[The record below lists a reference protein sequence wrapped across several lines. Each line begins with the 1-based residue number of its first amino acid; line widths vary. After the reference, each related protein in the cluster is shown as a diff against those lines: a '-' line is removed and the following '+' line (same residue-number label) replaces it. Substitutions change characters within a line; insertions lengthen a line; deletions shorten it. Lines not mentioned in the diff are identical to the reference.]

1 MARSAL
7 TIPLLLTQLMA
18 AGQSTV
24 HQRDSVR
31 LATNGLRSTI
41 AHLDSSGPSE
51 EAIEARLELAAMLKG
66 KESAKLLEAAALLA
80 DSIRNTS
87 LGIASRTALASRL
100 SVLGNHK
107 RAYAEMVRVIEL
119 RDQLDRVTDEQRTK
133 EAANTDSAH
142 QAEYDRLRQRSHSE
156 IQDAQHRA
164 SGMQAMAERWM
175 LTAIGLGTAWL
186 ITMVVLIII
195 LHRQRKKTR
204 ADIQALRSEIEELKK
219 PRNTFR
225 APVAPQPAEVVA
237 PPPALPTGDQRPL
250 RLPDDPM
257 VSGMFLRQAPERL
270 AAFKDARSRGDL
282 EKAVRVVHT
291 LKPTLVSIDD
301 ERFTALC
308 ARLVAPGAIGTA
320 AWDSDAD
327 ALSTAIEVL
336 LGTR

>member
-18 AGQSTV
+18 AGQSTA

-107 RAYAEMVRVIEL
+107 RAYAEMLRVIQL
-119 RDQLDRVTDEQRTK
+119 RDQLDLVNTEQRAK
-133 EAANTDSAH
+133 EADERANALQTEHS
-142 QAEYDRLRQRSHSE
+142 RLEQGLRIDLEH
-156 IQDAQHRA
+156 AQLKA
-164 SGMQAMAERWM
+164 SGMQAAAERWV
-175 LTAIGLGTAWL
+175 LSAVGLGVAWL
-186 ITMVVLIII
+186 ITVVVLFMI
-195 LHRQRKKTR
+195 LHRQRKKNR
-204 ADIQALRSEIEELKK
+204 AEIQALRSEIEELKK

-308 ARLVAPGAIGTA
+308 ARLVAPGATGTA
-320 AWDSDAD
+320 AWNSDAD

-336 LGTR
+336 LGMR